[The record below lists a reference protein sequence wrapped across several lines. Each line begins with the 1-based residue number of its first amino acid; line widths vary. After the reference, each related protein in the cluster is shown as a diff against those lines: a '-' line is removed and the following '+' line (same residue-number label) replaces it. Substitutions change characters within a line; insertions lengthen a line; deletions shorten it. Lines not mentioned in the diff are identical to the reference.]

1 MVQRETVSGIMKHMK
16 TLLSFFLSV
25 ALPSSLLIS
34 KSIDATKN
42 PAWINKQWNLVGED
56 TLRGFVHLKN
66 GLSITGKAARVVFD
80 TCGTIDGSLKTR
92 AIDTLKL
99 EHDLI
104 LGSHAYFAGSAKI
117 DGGGHTVRMSSN
129 VEIPLEKSLVIV
141 GDTTLDGQGCTLI
154 VPSAHALVVGENAK
168 LTLKNIQVHI
178 LCNDA
183 LSMKS
188 DSSSLVL
195 ENATITLK
203 AHYAIQRGSVD
214 VHNDVVVRG
223 PYEFQYKSNRPL
235 TINSCSMLYLDHDVI
250 FRYEHENRSLVHMA
264 DASSILYCNGCS
276 LKIVADDVQHS
287 GLQLTRGTL
296 YFENKV
302 VIENKNSDGT
312 RVNQDPLK
320 SFEWGNGNPD
330 NDLDVKLL
338 AGARVEIEGHLFD
351 NPSI

>member
-1 MVQRETVSGIMKHMK
+1 MKHIK
-16 TLLSFFLSV
+16 NLLSFFLSAAV
-25 ALPSSLLIS
+25 PGSLLIS

-42 PAWINKQWNLVGED
+42 PAWINKQWEFVGDD

-66 GLSITGKAARVVFD
+66 GFSVTGKAARVVLD
-80 TCGTIDGSLKTR
+80 TCGIINGSLKTR

-99 EHDLI
+99 EHDLT
-104 LGSHAYFAGSAKI
+104 LGSQAHFTGSAKI
-117 DGGGHTVRMSSN
+117 DGGGYTVRMSSN
-129 VEIPLEKSLVIV
+129 LEIPRDKSLVIV
-141 GDTTLDGQGCTLI
+141 GDTTLDGQGCTLV
-154 VPSAHALVVGENAK
+154 VPSAHALVVGENAQ

-178 LCNDA
+178 LCPDA

-203 AHYAIQRGSVD
+203 AHYAIERGSVD

-223 PYEFQYKSNRPL
+223 PYEFQYRSNRPL
-235 TINSCSMLYLDHDVI
+235 TINACSMLYLDHDVI
-250 FRYEHENRSLVHMA
+250 FRYEPSYGNRSLINMV

-276 LKIVADDVQHS
+276 LKIVADDAHYS

-296 YFENKV
+296 YFENRV

-312 RVNQDPLK
+312 HVNQDPLK

-330 NDLDVKLL
+330 NDLEVKLL